1 MDPSHSFEGEQDRV
15 LVNAAL
21 NWLNKLIP
29 WSLGIPVF
37 FLEKTV
43 FFPGKKPG
51 WSMDFWG
58 MPADWGLASGW
69 FRGEGERDC
78 GGQSCRIIWSNQEQ
92 KAWRIVWGLL
102 TKKRRNGKFEIGPRG
117 VEKAQDTF
125 EDMEFCFQTE
135 ISRGDGENS
144 SWRFLRLPGASALIS
159 VGNVKQSRPTPE
171 QLTQNQPLTPAVW
184 SICNSSL
191 GIAMKTTFCSGC
203 LQEFI

>member
-1 MDPSHSFEGEQDRV
+1 MDPTHSFEGEQDRV

-29 WSLGIPVF
+29 WSLGI
-37 FLEKTV
+37 V
-43 FFPGKKPG
+43 FFPGKKTG

-58 MPADWGLASGW
+58 MLADWGLASWW
-69 FRGEGERDC
+69 FRGEGEHDC

-117 VEKAQDTF
+117 DEKAQDTF
-125 EDMEFCFQTE
+125 EDMEFYFQTE

-144 SWRFLRLPGASALIS
+144 SWLPGASALIS
-159 VGNVKQSRPTPE
+159 VGNVKQSWPTPE

-184 SICNSSL
+184 SICNSNL